1 MSRTNAIISRFP
13 QFFRSEEERNTFYAY
28 IRVFG
33 QLLDMAEED
42 LIRVMNAHWV
52 LKADNEG
59 SKGFDTVTK
68 GDLDKIFALYL
79 ENLGGTS
86 LLRQTNRREK
96 PEEAKADDNEYR
108 RRILGLIEVLGDGA
122 STKDGIRR
130 IVAAN
135 LGILGDDQETAEA
148 RSRIRIE
155 EYMPEVRN
163 LLAEN
168 EQLYPYQEFHTDN
181 PLPVPVSPEIRM
193 EILLTFYAVLS
204 NLKIIDTNNTEQV
217 LFHFPGSLSLD
228 EGNALYFNPEEG
240 VTRLDGG
247 MVDAE
252 WNTDIPTAKS
262 DWRFEADVTFGE
274 AHFKDDEHPR
284 PNNDGACRFDFAVF
298 GDVVGENKTY
308 NAAELNEMQYRL
320 PAVDL
325 DLLYRK
331 LHPGSFAVLLPWN
344 IPWHTAN
351 VIITAETIEQLRCLE
366 MPENILEVLA
376 KILDRPFERRED
388 LISTLKEQSVEPTLI
403 EDIISN
409 LSLILKYAAFTDRFS
424 NLAVNP
430 RSQIT
435 YIVDKVKAAG
445 VYAEVRPVISFSEVH
460 DPGVDVLRISGM
472 IERKIEDS
480 HGLGPDSLSLALDST
495 ITEKHNAEDNL
506 SITRGL
512 NKTLSEYNTLEE
524 GALNIKKYNV
534 MTTQEELNALNKLT
548 IRKWDQNGKMVDE
561 RQINNMIMLEGRR
574 MIANLF
580 TGYEKKVS
588 PITHCAVGIKNNPS
602 QPKMETLIQ
611 EVGRKA
617 FNSNEIKIEEY
628 TDSVGKTP
636 RIKVLIPCTFEKNEA
651 NDVTLAEA
659 GLFNALKGGV
669 MYNRVVISPPITKT
683 KDFTLTFEWEII
695 L

>member
-1 MSRTNAIISRFP
+1 MSRTTAIISRFP
-13 QFFRSEEERNTFYAY
+13 QFFRSEEERNTFYEY
-28 IRVFG
+28 ISVFG
-33 QLLDMAEED
+33 QLLDIAEED
-42 LIRVMNAHWV
+42 LIRVMNAHWA

-59 SKGFDTVTK
+59 SKGFDTATK

-108 RRILGLIEVLGDGA
+108 RRILGLIEVLRDGA

-148 RSRIRIE
+148 RNLIRIE

-163 LLAEN
+163 LLLEN
-168 EQLYPYQEFHTDN
+168 EQLYPNDEFSTYN
-181 PLPVPVSPEIRM
+181 PIPIPVSPEIRM
-193 EILLTFYAVLS
+193 EILPTFYAILS
-204 NLKIIDTNNTEQV
+204 NLKIIDTNNMEQE

-240 VTRLDGG
+240 VTRLDGV

-252 WNTDIPTAKS
+252 WNTDIPTDES

-274 AHFKDDEHPR
+274 AHFKDDKHPR

-298 GDVVGENKTY
+298 GDVEGESKKY
-308 NAAELNEMQYRL
+308 NAGELKEMNYRL

-366 MPENILEVLA
+366 IPENILEVLA
-376 KILDRPFERRED
+376 KIMDRPFERRED
-388 LISTLKEQSVEPTLI
+388 FISTLKEQSVEPTLL
-403 EDIISN
+403 EDITSK
-409 LSLILKYAAFTDRFS
+409 LPLILKYAAFTDRFS

-460 DPGVDVLRISGM
+460 APGVDVLRLSG
-472 IERKIEDS
+472 IKIEDS
-480 HGLGPDSLSLALDST
+480 HSLGPDSLYLALDGT
-495 ITEKHNAEDNL
+495 ITEKHNIGDNL
-506 SITRGL
+506 SIYRGP
-512 NKTLSEYNTLEE
+512 NNTLSEYHTLEE
-524 GALNIKKYNV
+524 GALNIKKSNV
-534 MTTQEELNALNKLT
+534 MTTQEEQNALNKLT

-561 RQINNMIMLEGRR
+561 RLINNMIMLEGRR

-580 TGYEKKVS
+580 TGYEIVN
-588 PITHCAVGIKNNPS
+588 PVTHCAIGIKDTPS
-602 QPKMETLIQ
+602 QPQMEALEDEIK
-611 EVGRKA
+611 RKA
-617 FNSNEIKIEEY
+617 FNRKDIKIEVYDEGLN
-628 TDSVGKTP
+628 SRAN
-636 RIKVLIPCTFEKNEA
+636 RIKVLIPCTFEKGEA
-651 NDVTLAEA
+651 NGTLGEA
-659 GLFNALKGGV
+659 GLFNALKDGT

-695 L
+695 F